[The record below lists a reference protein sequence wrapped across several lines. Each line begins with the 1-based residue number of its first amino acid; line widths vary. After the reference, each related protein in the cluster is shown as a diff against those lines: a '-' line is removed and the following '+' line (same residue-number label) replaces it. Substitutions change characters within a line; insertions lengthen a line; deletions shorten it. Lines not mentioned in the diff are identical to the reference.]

1 MHAASVHPEPG
12 SNSLKNLYQT
22 PGLLPLRSIR
32 FSELMFYLSF
42 FYFLSNKL
50 LCFNEIPSHVLF
62 VFEIPVVQFSMTDA
76 ASLSLSDLSIL
87 PHLFPFVNP
96 FFELFSSFFGVFQV
110 PSSGKRLASSFVSW
124 VRLVYY
130 IICFS
135 FCQGIFSI
143 FSVFFHFCWIFIFP
157 SPFSILFLQF
167 CQKCRSSSKENL
179 FYPLWPLT
187 FSYFLCIIDRYM

>member
-22 PGLLPLRSIR
+22 PKLLLMRSIR
-32 FSELMFYLSF
+32 FSELMLYLSF

-76 ASLSLSDLSIL
+76 ASLPFSDLSIL

-96 FFELFSSFFGVFQV
+96 FFKLFSSFLEFFKFQALV
-110 PSSGKRLASSFVSW
+110 SALPQVSFLEWGSSIISSASLFVK
-124 VRLVYY
+124 
-130 IICFS
+130 
-135 FCQGIFSI
+135 G
-143 FSVFFHFCWIFIFP
+143 FFEKKWKNF
-157 SPFSILFLQF
+157 ILFPRPPLF
-167 CQKCRSSSKENL
+167 SCQK
-179 FYPLWPLT
+179 PP
-187 FSYFLCIIDRYM
+187 IA

>member
-22 PGLLPLRSIR
+22 PKLLLKRSTR
-32 FSELMFYLSF
+32 FSELMLYLSF

-96 FFELFSSFFGVFQV
+96 FFELFLSFLEFFKFQALVSALPQALFLEWGSSII
-110 PSSGKRLASSFVSW
+110 SSA
-124 VRLVYY
+124 
-130 IICFS
+130 
-135 FCQGIFSI
+135 
-143 FSVFFHFCWIFIFP
+143 
-157 SPFSILFLQF
+157 SPFVKGFFEKKWKNFILFPRLPLF
-167 CQKCRSSSKENL
+167 FMSKA
-179 FYPLWPLT
+179 
-187 FSYFLCIIDRYM
+187 SYSLI

>member
-96 FFELFSSFFGVFQV
+96 FFELFSSFLEFFKFQALV
-110 PSSGKRLASSFVSW
+110 SALPQASFLEWGSSIISFASPFVKGFFRFLA
-124 VRLVYY
+124 
-130 IICFS
+130 CF
-135 FCQGIFSI
+135 
-143 FSVFFHFCWIFIFP
+143 FIFVEY
-157 SPFSILFLQF
+157 SYSLLLFRFFFCNFAKSADHQAKRTSFIRFDHWLFLV
-167 CQKCRSSSKENL
+167 
-179 FYPLWPLT
+179 FYV
-187 FSYFLCIIDRYM
+187 